1 MSQMRSY
8 RSEPRAG
15 IVRAHT
21 DQAADTRPSFELVLL
36 PTASH
41 RRPPEPDLFFLPS
54 PKRDLIGGFNGEY
67 KKSLLSP
74 RFTRGS
80 IWNGRLQNLC
90 EFNWYKDGNILKMF

>member
-41 RRPPEPDLFFLPS
+41 RRPLEPDLFFLPS
-54 PKRDLIGGFNGEY
+54 PKTDLIGGFNEEY
-67 KKSLLSP
+67 KKVSSL
-74 RFTRGS
+74 RGS
-80 IWNGRLQNLC
+80 TAAL
-90 EFNWYKDGNILKMF
+90 

>member
-41 RRPPEPDLFFLPS
+41 RRPLEPDLFFLPS

-67 KKSLLSP
+67 KKVSSL
-74 RFTRGS
+74 RGS
-80 IWNGRLQNLC
+80 SSALYGM
-90 EFNWYKDGNILKMF
+90 DGSRTYASLIGTRMGTF

>member
-41 RRPPEPDLFFLPS
+41 RRPLEPDLFFLPS
-54 PKRDLIGGFNGEY
+54 PKTDLIGGFNEEHI
-67 KKSLLSP
+67 KKSPLPEVHP
-74 RFTRGS
+74 RLYNGMDGARTYASLIGTRMGT
-80 IWNGRLQNLC
+80 
-90 EFNWYKDGNILKMF
+90 F